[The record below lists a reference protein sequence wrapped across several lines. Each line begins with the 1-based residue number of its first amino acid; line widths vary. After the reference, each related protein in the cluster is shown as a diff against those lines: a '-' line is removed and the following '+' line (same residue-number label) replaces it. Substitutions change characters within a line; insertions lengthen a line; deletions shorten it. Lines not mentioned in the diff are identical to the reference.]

1 MSDRPRN
8 YMSQDERRLQLLE
21 MGLRLFGAHSYEDV
35 SIDDIAREGGVSRG
49 LLYHYFGSKRGFYT
63 EVVRF
68 AGLLLLQGLMPREE
82 LSGEENLVTGLRAF
96 FAFVDEHSTSYLA
109 LMHGG
114 LGFDDQV
121 RAVIEDTRSTIVD
134 QILDGVDFPLED
146 NAITRIVTR
155 SWLGSVETAALRWL
169 DDRDLSTDELIM
181 VLASSLMASL
191 ATLSL
196 QSAHRR
202 ERSVAELLEDAV
214 TRLRQH
220 ERDNASHED

>member
-1 MSDRPRN
+1 MTERSRN
-8 YMSQDERRLQLLE
+8 YMPQDERRLQLLE
-21 MGLRLFGAHSYEDV
+21 MGLRLFGARSYEDV

-68 AGLLLLQGLMPREE
+68 AGLLLLQGLLPNDE
-82 LSGEENLVTGLRAF
+82 LSGDENLLAGLHAF
-96 FAFVDEHSTSYLA
+96 FHFVDEHSTSYLA

-121 RAVIEDTRSTIVD
+121 REVIEETRATIVD
-134 QILDGVDFPLED
+134 QILDGVKFPLEN
-146 NAITRIVTR
+146 NALTRVVAR

-169 DDRDLSTDELIM
+169 EHRSPAISELIP

-196 QSAHRR
+196 PPT
-202 ERSVAELLEDAV
+202 ERQDRPLSELLAAAAQ
-214 TRLRQH
+214 RLREH
-220 ERDNASHED
+220 EADSSDS

>member
-1 MSDRPRN
+1 MTERSRN
-8 YMSQDERRLQLLE
+8 YMPQDERRLQLLE
-21 MGLRLFGAHSYEDV
+21 MGLRLFGARSYEDV
-35 SIDDIAREGGVSRG
+35 SIDDIAQEGGVSRG

-68 AGLLLLQGLMPREE
+68 AGLLLLQGLLPNDE
-82 LSGEENLVTGLRAF
+82 LSGDENLLAGLQAF
-96 FAFVDEHSTSYLA
+96 FQFVDEHSTSYLA

-121 RAVIEDTRSTIVD
+121 REVMEETRATIVD
-134 QILDGVDFPLED
+134 QILERVKFPLEN
-146 NAITRIVTR
+146 NALTRVVAR

-169 DDRDLSTDELIM
+169 EHRSPEINELVP

-196 QSAHRR
+196 PAA
-202 ERSVAELLEDAV
+202 ERVDRPLSELLSAAAQ
-214 TRLRQH
+214 RLHDH
-220 ERDNASHED
+220 EASDSEG